1 MEVRE
6 IIELMK
12 AVSENSLTS
21 FELKQDDIRLTIKRE
36 DVRAAGSPGCG
47 TVVPVTAGAGY
58 GAAVPAAGIAGPGIV
73 VPVAGAAAIPTAGI
87 AGMTAGAELLS
98 GAGILAPQVA
108 DAGAVQSASGVSSDQ
123 IITCPLVGTFYS
135 SPAPDAESFVK
146 VGDTVK
152 KGQVM
157 GIVEAMK
164 LMNEIESEYDGIVEA
179 VLVKDGE
186 TVEYGQPLF
195 RIR

>member
-146 VGDTVK
+146 
-152 KGQVM
+152 
-157 GIVEAMK
+157 
-164 LMNEIESEYDGIVEA
+164 
-179 VLVKDGE
+179 
-186 TVEYGQPLF
+186 
-195 RIR
+195 R